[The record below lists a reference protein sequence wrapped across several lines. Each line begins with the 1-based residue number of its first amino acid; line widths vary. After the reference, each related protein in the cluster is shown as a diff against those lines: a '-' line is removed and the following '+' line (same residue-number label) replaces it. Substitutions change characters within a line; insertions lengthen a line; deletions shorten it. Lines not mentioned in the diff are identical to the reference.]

1 MPIQT
6 PECVPKGII
15 TKGDGKGDSNKMF
28 TVSHFEKYDE
38 KLISHELILLGAIN
52 TLNVLI
58 YDWLL
63 TLLN

>member
-15 TKGDGKGDSNKMF
+15 PKGESKGDSNKIF
-28 TVSHFEKYDE
+28 IISHFEKYDE

-58 YDWLL
+58 YY
-63 TLLN
+63 